1 MTVKQQFAVIG
12 VTLAG
17 LLMWG
22 IDSVRSCGT
31 PPHAAIPVRTYYT
44 ADPTPRARP
53 TPRPFCARESLEEY
67 LRPIPGEPIDAWVD
81 RVTEVLVT
89 CSQREG

>member
-1 MTVKQQFAVIG
+1 MTVEQGQFAVIG
-12 VTLAG
+12 VTLVG

-22 IDSVRSCGT
+22 IDPVRSCGT

-44 ADPTPRARP
+44 AEPTPRARP
-53 TPRPFCARESLEEY
+53 TPRPFCARESLE
-67 LRPIPGEPIDAWVD
+67 G
-81 RVTEVLVT
+81 VT